1 MTKMIKLS
9 LATAVAVAGLG
20 TSASATSLVEMVKDT
35 SMTGYIRYRLE
46 TTEHDSKGKD
56 INDIAGDD
64 DTRQETKMK
73 AVMNFKTKVN
83 DTVTSNFKLVGKYNT
98 DDNGTVSKN
107 GTFDLN
113 QANFIMNTGYATMI
127 AGLQTTQSPF
137 AANNGDTRSDGL
149 TALIPAGPVTVAA
162 AHYINT
168 HAEIGTVPNDISA
181 LGLIGTFGPV
191 NAELWTARVASS
203 DGATNSSFANSAI
216 LLSAEVAPNTT
227 VYFHHAEGDTG
238 SYIGTTKQHLT
249 FSEAE
254 NTQLKIS
261 TNLGYA
267 SMYATY
273 VKTGEH
279 GGDVTLDGDTD
290 GKLNTGLEQVGTLM
304 ADEADIYI
312 VGVMAPVG
320 PVTLGAHYLDA
331 NMASATAEDKSEMK
345 FSVDYAMSKNF
356 KLSAWASF
364 MDMETTR
371 TSDND
376 KTRLEAKYTF

>member
-20 TSASATSLVEMVKDT
+20 TSASAVSLAEMVKDT
-35 SMTGYIRYRLE
+35 SMTGYVRYRLE
-46 TTEHDSKGKD
+46 TEAQDS
-56 INDIAGDD
+56 A
-64 DTRQETKMK
+64 DTTQETKMK
-73 AVMNFKTKVN
+73 AVMNFKSKVN
-83 DTVTSNFKLVGKYNT
+83 DTVTANFKLIGKYET
-98 DDNGTVSKN
+98 DDDGTVSKN

-149 TALIPAGPVTVAA
+149 TALIPAGPVTIAA

-168 HAEIGTVPNDISA
+168 HAEKIPTVPNDISA
-181 LGLIGTFGPV
+181 LGLIGAVGPV
-191 NAELWTARVASS
+191 NAELWTARLASS
-203 DGATNSSFANSAI
+203 DGANNSALMNHAI
-216 LLSAEVAPNTT
+216 LLSAEVMPNTT
-227 VYFHHAEGDTG
+227 VSFHHAEKNMEDASQEIT
-238 SYIGTTKQHLT
+238 
-249 FSEAE
+249 
-254 NTQLKIS
+254 NTLLKVS
-261 TNLGYA
+261 TDLGYA

-279 GGDVTLDGDTD
+279 GGNVTLDGDTD
-290 GKLNTGLEQVGTLM
+290 GKLNTGLEQVGTIM
-304 ADEADIYI
+304 DKEADIYI

-331 NMASATAEDKSEMK
+331 NMASSNGEDQNEIKV
-345 FSVDYAMSKNF
+345 SVDYAMSKNF

-364 MDMETTR
+364 MDVDTDSTKDTDTTR
-371 TSDND
+371 V
-376 KTRLEAKYTF
+376 EAIYTF